1 MTARRWFAIGDPQTT
16 FDTFLDVL
24 RGHGLLDGEE
34 LRDDVG
40 LVSIGDHFD
49 FDPRGRALEAVG
61 RDGTNILRWLA
72 GHPADQAV
80 VLMGN
85 HDAARVMELAAET
98 DASFAAARAL
108 AETASDEE
116 FRAAHPRIPTRA
128 IALRDYASFAEHQ
141 RTLVQE
147 LLLADRM
154 RLACVGE
161 RGGVSLLLT
170 HAAVTDTQV
179 NELGGD
185 ATAPALADLVNQRL
199 RDAVARVRDAW
210 TTGRTAAL
218 DLAPLHVAGR
228 DGREGGGLLY
238 HRPSSKRGDDTA
250 MAPRRFDPRLL
261 PRGLVQACGHTGHH
275 KAKKELA
282 PWVSPAAASRDH
294 GGLRTLSVGD
304 REIAYEMG
312 ILPPVPDH
320 ATLYMIDIE
329 LNARV
334 VPDHPLLDLDDV
346 R

>member
-24 RGHGLLDGEE
+24 RGHGLLHDGK

-49 FDPRGRALEAVG
+49 FDPRGRALDAVG
-61 RDGTNILRWLA
+61 RDGTNILGWLA
-72 GHPADQAV
+72 DHPEDQAV
-80 VLMGN
+80 ILMGN

-108 AETASDEE
+108 AETASEE
-116 FRAAHPRIPTRA
+116 AFRAAHPRIPTRA

-141 RTLVQE
+141 RTLVQR

-154 RLACVGE
+154 RLACVGS

-170 HAAVTDTQV
+170 HAAVTDAQV
-179 NELGGD
+179 TELGGD
-185 ATAPALADLVNQRL
+185 ANAASLADRLNQRL

-210 TTGRTAAL
+210 SSGRAAAL

-238 HRPSSKRGDDTA
+238 HRPSAKRGDDDA
-250 MAPRRFDPRLL
+250 MAPRRFDPRAL
-261 PRGLVQACGHTGHH
+261 PRRLVQACGHTGHH
-275 KAKKELA
+275 KAKKELT
-282 PWVSPAAASRDH
+282 PWVRPTAASRDH

-304 REIAYEMG
+304 EGPAYDMG
-312 ILPPVPDH
+312 ILPPAPAN

-334 VPDHPLLDLDDV
+334 VPDHPLLDLDRV
-346 R
+346 G